1 MPYAEAFTQRLIL
14 SYFLVEFLNTLNESV
29 ECFIC
34 KAILII
40 DKVDVKPK
48 LEETK
53 ALLVNKKI
61 TLQINKNHKYNNHK
75 HALKFG

>member
-40 DKVDVKPK
+40 DKSFRI
-48 LEETK
+48 K
-53 ALLVNKKI
+53 AWFHIEKAES
-61 TLQINKNHKYNNHK
+61 TS
-75 HALKFG
+75 